1 MELEQ
6 TVFIPREPSVVWAGL
21 NDPEVLKR
29 SLPGCEHFEV
39 TGENQFEML
48 VTTRIGPVKATFRGN
63 IELSNIEAPHRYVIN
78 GEGKGGVAGFAKGSA
93 SVELKPEQEE
103 GIEGT
108 ALSYAVSAKVG
119 GKIAQLG
126 GRLIQGAAN
135 KLAAEFFTEF
145 KNELDGSSEGNSG
158 SDA

>member
-1 MELEQ
+1 
-6 TVFIPREPSVVWAGL
+6 
-21 NDPEVLKR
+21 
-29 SLPGCEHFEV
+29 
-39 TGENQFEML
+39 ML
-48 VTTRIGPVKATFRGN
+48 VTTRIGPVKATFRGS

-126 GRLIQGAAN
+126 GRLIQRCCQQI
-135 KLAAEFFTEF
+135 
-145 KNELDGSSEGNSG
+145 GSRVLHGIQKRIG
-158 SDA
+158 WVK

>member
-48 VTTRIGPVKATFRGN
+48 VTARIGPVKATFRGN

-145 KNELDGSSEGNSG
+145 KNELGGSSEGNSG
-158 SDA
+158 LDA